1 MVKIIMVILT
11 IIHVHQNIFS
21 KANTVLDICLDKNS
35 SSEKYRLC
43 LRVNGRKWDSQ
54 MLQFLEVRSH

>member
-11 IIHVHQNIFS
+11 IIYVHQNIFS